1 MAKTESLTRQQ
12 IEQTIKNNDFYPIY
26 VLSGEEPFYIDK
38 LSTLIIENALSEDEK
53 DFNLSIYYGSDT
65 KMSEVVL
72 ACRRY
77 PIMAKRQVV
86 VLREAQAW
94 KSINGVNEK
103 KEFEI
108 LETYASKPTLSTIL
122 VICYKGA
129 ALKSPNIIKVLTK
142 TIINGKP
149 TGIYFDSKKISE
161 YNISGNINEYV
172 RSIGCTIDDKALAM
186 LSEYLGNDMS
196 HIVKEIDKLKMI
208 SPNGIRITPEMVE
221 QNVGVSKEYNNFEL
235 IKAIASRNKIKTFKI
250 INYFRENPKKNP
262 TVMSATLL
270 FNFFSNM
277 LIAHYARTTDERKL
291 MEALR
296 LKTPYALR
304 DYKTGVPNYNAT
316 KCLKIIGAIR
326 EFDTKSK
333 GIGSQQNEYDLF
345 ADLISKI
352 FYS

>member
-77 PIMAKRQVV
+77 PMMAKRQVV

-235 IKAIASRNKIKTFKI
+235 IKAAEGELVADKLSYTPQ
-250 INYFRENPKKNP
+250 ENP
-262 TVMSATLL
+262 A
-270 FNFFSNM
+270 
-277 LIAHYARTTDERKL
+277 
-291 MEALR
+291 
-296 LKTPYALR
+296 
-304 DYKTGVPNYNAT
+304 
-316 KCLKIIGAIR
+316 
-326 EFDTKSK
+326 
-333 GIGSQQNEYDLF
+333 
-345 ADLISKI
+345 
-352 FYS
+352 